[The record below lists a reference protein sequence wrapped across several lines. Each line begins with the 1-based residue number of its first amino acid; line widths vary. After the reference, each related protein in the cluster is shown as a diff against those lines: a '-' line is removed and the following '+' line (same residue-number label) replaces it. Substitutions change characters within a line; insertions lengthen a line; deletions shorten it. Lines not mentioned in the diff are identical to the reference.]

1 MNLQETVELLN
12 TLKSTGAKYFKSND
26 LEVSFSSFVVGQ
38 HAQALKPG
46 NFDHPGHV
54 EPDTIQMKEPDL
66 PRGFNP
72 VDTKKAEDLIDI
84 LKMKDEDLVNKIF
97 PAGA

>member
-26 LEVSFSSFVVGQ
+26 LEVSFTHFVIDEQSTRPPKHNPVGE
-38 HAQALKPG
+38 LI
-46 NFDHPGHV
+46 
-54 EPDTIQMKEPDL
+54 PDITMKEPDL